1 MSEATTSRPTT
12 VDPED
17 ATIPAQRPC
26 RTRGKSVV
34 VHVLGVGSKEGVS
47 S

>member
-17 ATIPAQRPC
+17 ATILAQRPC
-26 RTRGKSVV
+26 RTRGKSV